1 MLAFQFHQ
9 REKGGQMKNLSLCI
23 LLIFNFLFLGGCVS
37 SIKSSMDRSKGDN
50 AFYTDK
56 KYSEAANSY
65 KIAAN
70 NGDVESSYMLSRI
83 LLDKQYGMENI
94 GEGLNR
100 LNEAAASGHVLANRD
115 LGMIYMSGKHGLE
128 KSVPRALPYFEM
140 AASKND
146 DVSVLALAM
155 IYGSGMGMEKNSV
168 QAARWFAKGQELGLP
183 IPADMSN
190 PDVIS
195 GLSPLPESTKKASA
209 TPTDSKNMVQEAQS
223 MLTKLGYNP
232 GPADGVAGK
241 KTRQAVRDFQKKR
254 KLAVTGEIN
263 AQLLHDLESALS
275 NN

>member
-1 MLAFQFHQ
+1 
-9 REKGGQMKNLSLCI
+9 MKKLLLCI
-23 LLIFNFLFLGGCVS
+23 LLICNFLFSVGCVS
-37 SIKSSMDRSKGDN
+37 SIKSSMDRSKGN
-50 AFYTDK
+50 REFYAEK
-56 KYSEAANSY
+56 NYSDAANSY
-65 KIAAN
+65 RTAAK

-83 LLDKQYGMENI
+83 LLDKQYGMQNI

-128 KSVPRALPYFEM
+128 KSIPRALPYFEM

-155 IYGSGMGMEKNSV
+155 IYGSGMGIEKNSV

-183 IPADMSN
+183 IPPDMSH
-190 PDVIS
+190 PEVIS
-195 GLSPLPESTKKASA
+195 GLRPLPGNIKKGAAA
-209 TPTDSKNMVQEAQS
+209 TVGSKNMVQEAQAI
-223 MLTKLGYNP
+223 LTKLGYNP

-254 KLAVTGEIN
+254 KLTVTGEIN
-263 AQLLHDLESALS
+263 DQLLHDLKSALS